1 MSIWAIIPVKP
12 LNRAKSRLS
21 HVLSPE
27 ERQQLAEMMFRRV
40 LEVVRTVPQIM
51 GTLVVSRDSK
61 AIGIARDYGARTV
74 QESGMPELNL
84 ALMRA
89 TQVIMRWKVTATLI
103 LPADLPLIAGEDIA
117 GMIEMGQADRS
128 VVIATDKH
136 EDGTNAMLLRPPGLI
151 EYAYG
156 PGSYRRHIELAR
168 AAGAIVKTYH
178 SERLSLDIDMP
189 DDLKSYR
196 ELIGG
201 YELS

>member
-74 QESGMPELNL
+74 QESGTPELNL

-117 GMIEMGQADRS
+117 GMIEMGQTDRS

>member
-74 QESGMPELNL
+74 QESGTPELNL

-117 GMIEMGQADRS
+117 GMIEMGQTDRS

-168 AAGAIVKTYH
+168 AAGATVKTYH

>member
-74 QESGMPELNL
+74 QESGTPELNL